1 MRAPVTRSYRENI
14 KWAKAA
20 SAYIFFKF
28 PKPIYTFNKKAYIM
42 SYNLFDSALKTY
54 SGELSMRTLE
64 IREKFLS
71 MYAEFNRVRRKASL
85 LKVMYVMK

>member
-1 MRAPVTRSYRENI
+1 
-14 KWAKAA
+14 
-20 SAYIFFKF
+20 
-28 PKPIYTFNKKAYIM
+28 M